1 MEDYTEE
8 LIDFSLTEYDDDEFY
23 DDAEEQ

>member
-8 LIDFSLTEYDDDEFY
+8 LIFLNQDEYEDDERY